1 MGSGELTMKIIGLHG
16 TRSKHDCVQW
26 KWSCTKNWNQM
37 WWFLLNFHIHTR
49 EPHNMDILFIVCSN
63 CWHVTRTRGVISIWC
78 SATEAS
84 FSMWERVHLFLVYE
98 SCFLFSY
105 VFFFSCFFPPSC
117 LPVDG
122 DNDVVN
128 HFIYIYVYKYLYLSK
143 DALRVRSAHIMRITP
158 SSQLQSY
165 FMVLLNLSSSVLSC
179 NTPVPPNHS
188 PSSYVLPNDIEV
200 NFSL

>member
-105 VFFFSCFFPPSC
+105 VFFFSCSFPPSC

-143 DALRVRSAHIMRITP
+143 DALRVRSAHIMRISFLP
-158 SSQLQSY
+158 APELLHGLVKSFLFCVELQHTHPTKS
-165 FMVLLNLSSSVLSC
+165 FTIIICLAKWHRS
-179 NTPVPPNHS
+179 
-188 PSSYVLPNDIEV
+188 
-200 NFSL
+200 